1 MIIIRY
7 SPIREESDGNVQD
20 GRLLQRCEGPF
31 FCILPYAILTIKT
44 LKNPA
49 FYTLLYIQVRKSD
62 DNSFLSPTFF
72 VILQPNNKNILANME
87 QKNFKRTTVTAALPY
102 ANGGVHIGHL
112 AGVYVP
118 ADIYVRYLRLK
129 KQDVVF
135 IGGSDEHGVPVTI
148 RAKKEGI
155 TVQEVVDRYHNLI
168 KKSFEDFGISFD
180 IYSRTTSPTHNKFA
194 SDFFRTLYDK
204 GVLEEKVEEQFCDEV
219 TGEFLTDRNIAGTC
233 PRCGAEG
240 AYGDQCEKCGA
251 TLSPE
256 ELINPTNKNNPGH
269 GLVKKPT
276 KNWYLPLNKYQDW
289 LKKWILEGHKEWRTN
304 VYGQCKSWLDMDL
317 QPRAMT
323 RDLDWGIPVP
333 VEGAD
338 GKVLYVWFDAPIG
351 YISNTKELC
360 DAHPEKWGTWQKWW
374 QDPETRLV
382 HFIGKDNIV
391 FHCIIF
397 PTMLKA
403 HGDYIL
409 PDNVPA
415 NEFLNLEDDKIS
427 TSRNWAV
434 WLHEYL
440 VDLPGKQDVL
450 RYVLT
455 ANAPE
460 TKDNNF
466 TWKDFQERNNSEL
479 VAVYGNFVNR
489 ALQLTKKYWG
499 GVVPACGELQEVDE
513 KAIAEF
519 KDVKEKVEQYLN
531 VFKFREAQ
539 KEAMN
544 LARIGNRYITECEP
558 WKVWKTDPKRVETIL
573 NISLQLVA
581 NLAIAFEPFLPF
593 SSEKLRKMINMP
605 NFEWTQL
612 GSTDLLKAGT
622 QLGEPELLF
631 EKIEDEVIERQLQ
644 KLADTKKANEEA
656 SYQAAPIKPEVSFD
670 DFEKLDIRVGHIL
683 NCEKVKK
690 SKKLLKF
697 TIDDGSGVE
706 RTICSG
712 IAAYYE
718 PEQLIGKDVL
728 FVANFAPRKMM
739 GIESQG
745 MILSAVNFDGSL
757 NVTSLLG
764 KVKPGS
770 QVG

>member
-1 MIIIRY
+1 M
-7 SPIREESDGNVQD
+7 EE
-20 GRLLQRCEGPF
+20 
-31 FCILPYAILTIKT
+31 K
-44 LKNPA
+44 K
-49 FYTLLYIQVRKSD
+49 
-62 DNSFLSPTFF
+62 
-72 VILQPNNKNILANME
+72 
-87 QKNFKRTTVTAALPY
+87 FKRTTVTAALPY

-129 KQDVVF
+129 NREVAF
-135 IGGSDEHGVPVTI
+135 ICGSDEHGVPITI
-148 RAKKEGI
+148 RAKKEGV
-155 TVQEVVDRYHNLI
+155 TPQDVCDRYHKLI
-168 KKSFEDFGISFD
+168 KDSFEEFGISFD
-180 IYSRTTSPTHNKFA
+180 IYSRTTSETHNKFA
-194 SDFFRTLYDK
+194 SDFFRKLYDDGK
-204 GVLEEKVEEQFCDEV
+204 LVEQESEQYYDEEAHQFLADRYIM
-219 TGEFLTDRNIAGTC
+219 GEC
-233 PRCGAEG
+233 PHCGNPN
-240 AYGDQCEKCGA
+240 AYGDQCEKCGSD
-251 TLSPE
+251 LSPM
-256 ELINPTNKNNPGH
+256 ELKNPHSTISGSQPVIKR
-269 GLVKKPT
+269 T
-276 KNWYLPLNKYQDW
+276 KNWYLPLNDYQEW
-289 LKKWILEGHKEWRTN
+289 LKQWILTDHKEWRPN

-333 VEGAD
+333 VQGAE

-360 DAHPEKWGTWQKWW
+360 ENDPEHFGTWQKWW

-397 PTMLKA
+397 PTMLKT
-403 HGDYIL
+403 HGNYIL

-415 NEFLNLEDDKIS
+415 NEFLNLEDNKIS
-427 TSRNWAV
+427 TSKNWAV

-440 VDLPGKQDVL
+440 RDFEGKQDVL

-489 ALQLTKKYWG
+489 ALQLTKKYWN
-499 GVVPACGELQEVDE
+499 GVVPACGELEEIDRQT
-513 KAIAEF
+513 IQEF
-519 KDVKEKVEQYLN
+519 KDVKEKVEAYLEI
-531 VFKFREAQ
+531 FKFREAQ

-544 LARIGNRYITECEP
+544 LARIGNKYIAETEP
-558 WKVWKTDPKRVETIL
+558 WKLWKTDPKRVETIL
-573 NISLQLVA
+573 YISLQLVA
-581 NLAIAFEPFLPF
+581 NLSIAFEPFLPF
-593 SSEKLRKMINMP
+593 SSKKLREMINMTEY
-605 NFEWTQL
+605 NWSEL
-612 GSTDLLKAGT
+612 GSTDLLPAGK
-622 QLGEPELLF
+622 QLAEPELLF
-631 EKIEDEVIERQLQ
+631 DKIDDEAIEAQLR
-644 KLADTKKANEEA
+644 KLEETKKANKTA
-656 SYQAAPIKPEVSFD
+656 SYKAEPIKKDVPFE
-670 DFEKLDIRVGHIL
+670 DFEKLDIRVGHIIK
-683 NCEKVKK
+683 CEKVKK
-690 SKKLLKF
+690 SKKLLQF

-706 RTICSG
+706 RTILSG

-718 PEQLIGKDVL
+718 PEQLTGKDVL

-757 NVTSLLG
+757 SVTTTMG
-764 KVKPGS
+764 EVKPGS

>member
-1 MIIIRY
+1 M
-7 SPIREESDGNVQD
+7 EE
-20 GRLLQRCEGPF
+20 
-31 FCILPYAILTIKT
+31 
-44 LKNPA
+44 
-49 FYTLLYIQVRKSD
+49 
-62 DNSFLSPTFF
+62 
-72 VILQPNNKNILANME
+72 NK
-87 QKNFKRTTVTAALPY
+87 FKRTTVTAALPY

-129 KQDVVF
+129 KQEVMF

-148 RAKKEGI
+148 RARKEGI

-180 IYSRTTSPTHNKFA
+180 IYSRTTSKIHHKFA

-204 GVLEEKVEEQFCDEV
+204 HELVEKTEEQFCDEV
-219 TGEFLTDRNIAGTC
+219 TGEFLTDRNIVGTC

-269 GLVKKPT
+269 GLVKKAT
-276 KNWYLPLNKYQDW
+276 KNWYLPLNKWQDW
-289 LKKWILEGHKEWRTN
+289 LKQWILEDHKEWRPN

-333 VEGAD
+333 VEGAE

-360 DAHPEKWGTWQKWW
+360 DAQPEKWGTWQTWW
-374 QDPETRLV
+374 QDPSSRLV

-391 FHCIIF
+391 FHCIVF

-403 HGDYIL
+403 HGGYIL
-409 PDNVPA
+409 PDNVPS
-415 NEFLNLEDDKIS
+415 NEFLNLENDKIS

-440 VDLPGKQDVL
+440 VDFPGKQDVL

-466 TWKDFQERNNSEL
+466 TWKDFQDRNNNEL

-489 ALQLTKKYWG
+489 ALQLTKKYFN
-499 GVVPACGELQEVDE
+499 GVVPECGELQEVDL
-513 KAIAEF
+513 KAIEEF
-519 KDVKEKVEQYLN
+519 KDVKQKVEALLDA
-531 VFKFREAQ
+531 FKFRDAQ

-544 LARIGNRYITECEP
+544 LARIGNKYITDCEP
-558 WKVWKTDPKRVETIL
+558 WHVAKTDMERVKTIL
-573 NISLQLVA
+573 YLSLQLVA
-581 NLAIAFEPFLPF
+581 NLEIAFEPFLPF
-593 SSEKLRKMINMP
+593 SSARLREMLNVTDTD
-605 NFEWTQL
+605 WAQL
-612 GSTDLLKAGT
+612 GSTELLKPGH
-622 QLGEPELLF
+622 QLGTPALLF
-631 EKIEDEVIERQLQ
+631 EKIEDEAIEAQLK
-644 KLADTKKANEEA
+644 KLEDTKKANEA
-656 SYQAAPIKPEVSFD
+656 ANYVAAPVKENVDFD
-670 DFEKLDIRVGHIL
+670 TFEKLDIRVGHIKD
-683 NCEKVKK
+683 CQKVKK
-690 SKKLLKF
+690 SKKLLQF
-697 TIDDGSGVE
+697 TIDDGSGVD
-706 RTICSG
+706 RTILSG

-745 MILSAVNFDGSL
+745 MILSAVNFDGTL
-757 NVTSLLG
+757 NVTTVNG
-764 KVKPGS
+764 NVKPGS